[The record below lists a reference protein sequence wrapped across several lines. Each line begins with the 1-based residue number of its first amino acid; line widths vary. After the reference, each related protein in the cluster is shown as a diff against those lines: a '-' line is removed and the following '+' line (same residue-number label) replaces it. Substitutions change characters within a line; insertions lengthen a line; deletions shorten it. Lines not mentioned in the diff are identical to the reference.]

1 MLHNALVD
9 CITATGEIGMRPPV
23 ANALAELRAFNYE
36 RIYTRASSIAQGR
49 AVIAVL
55 SALVEYFA
63 ENPGK
68 ARWPRPA

>member
-1 MLHNALVD
+1 M
-9 CITATGEIGMRPPV
+9 
-23 ANALAELRAFNYE
+23 RAFNYE
-36 RIYTRASSIAQGR
+36 RIYTRPSSIAQGR

-68 ARWPRPA
+68 LAGPARAPTACTGAGMAKAGAAPPCASRLPT